1 MTQAPSSENLAE
13 LYAPP
18 RLTAYGQLQM
28 ETAGT
33 SGDAFDGSF
42 FTYLSN
48 CSPWP

>member
-1 MTQAPSSENLAE
+1 MTLGPSTDDLAQP
-13 LYAPP
+13 YAPP
-18 RLTAYGQLQM
+18 RLTAYGQLQV

-48 CSPWP
+48 L